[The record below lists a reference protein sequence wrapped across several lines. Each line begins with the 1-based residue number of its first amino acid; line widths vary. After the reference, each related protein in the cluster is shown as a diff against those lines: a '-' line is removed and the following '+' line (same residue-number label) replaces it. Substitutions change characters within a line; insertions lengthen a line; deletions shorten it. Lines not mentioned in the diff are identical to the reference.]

1 MKADGTI
8 WIDTK
13 IDESGMEDGFNR
25 MRDGADDVAVS
36 FRNAGKVI
44 EKSFSNINFNKT
56 IENLKAQ
63 IRSLEDEFASVSRE
77 FEDAVKFDD
86 DKAAEKL
93 GAKRAKIYDRIA
105 RLREKLAVE
114 VAAAASKE
122 AAAEEKAS
130 RRVVAAEEKEA
141 AKRKQLNNDLVN
153 AGNSASYFG
162 NRLRG
167 IVSSALVFNVISSG
181 LRSVTSYFGQALM
194 ANNQF
199 ATAVYRLKGSLMVA
213 FQPIYESV
221 LPALITLI
229 NWLNVA
235 VQAVARFFSILAG
248 KSYSQMQ
255 SNAESLNSAMGN
267 LGNTSGSLNDTA
279 GAVDNVGDSIKDT
292 GKEAKKAEKYLAGFD
307 EINRL
312 LKDDADDLS
321 SSLDNLGDLS
331 DDLAVLGNLDLGN
344 LDGLIFDSVE
354 LPTEWETAID
364 KLAMRF
370 KDIFFEWDNLNP
382 EIIAEKLLTALTTI
396 AGGLIGFALG
406 GPGGAVI
413 GMIVGAGLGV
423 VLSSLIF
430 DGDGKLSP
438 EELIK
443 TLLVAIGI
451 IGGGIIGFSLGGVGG
466 AAIGITIGACISF
479 GLLKMIFN
487 NDGKLTHEEMEKSL
501 LSVILTIGGALI
513 GNALGGGAGALIGFA
528 IGSILSFKLSKADF
542 DNDGTI
548 TMDELKTGL
557 LDALDFILPIA
568 GALTGYKL
576 AGGVGALV
584 GFAIGSILKF
594 KLTESGFE
602 NDGTITYENLE
613 KGLLDFILPI
623 MGALAGKALGGK
635 AGALI
640 GFTIGSILTFKLT
653 KQELTAEEGAISGT
667 EILEGIKEIFTAFA
681 ITGFTM
687 VLGGIA
693 GKGPGAAMGAIIG
706 LVASFRLLG
715 IEFGEIQLGF
725 DGLKKKIAQWSNQTT
740 QTVED
745 GFIKPTSNDVQNL
758 QKEMATGFEQTK
770 NSIQQNMEQAAKQT
784 EAVYF
789 TPVSKEAI
797 KLEDQMQSQNAKTA
811 DAIEKNMR
819 RAADAVCGVAFA
831 QMANE
836 TNVLGDKMQKRFS
849 DVNTNVQKT
858 FSPLRKWFFDNVTNP
873 IYELFNNMVVNIANG
888 LYQLSS
894 AIAGV
899 LSSFNSTRSAVS
911 SYSYVTTSVST
922 ASTMGYAATPAI
934 PQLAK
939 GAVIPP
945 NNRFMAILGDQKH
958 GTNIEAP
965 LATIQEAV
973 ALVMEDMIQSNLAG
987 HEATVAL
994 LEQILEAVLGIEL
1007 DGELLSNVVNNYNRK
1022 IAVVKGG

>member
-8 WIDTK
+8 WINTK
-13 IDESGMEDGFNR
+13 IDESGMEEGFER
-25 MRDGADDVAVS
+25 IRDGADDVVVS
-36 FRNAGKVI
+36 ARKAGDAI
-44 EKSFSNINFNKT
+44 EKSFSKINVNKAIRNAEAQ
-56 IENLKAQ
+56 IESLKAKLE
-63 IRSLEDEFASVSRE
+63 SLSAEYA
-77 FEDAVKFDD
+77 DAVRMDD
-86 DKAAEKL
+86 DKAAAKL
-93 GAKRAKIYDRIA
+93 GAQREAVYDRLERA
-105 RLREKLAVE
+105 REKLANE
-114 VAAAASKE
+114 VAAAAEKE

-130 RRVVAAEEKEA
+130 QRTIAAAEKEA
-141 AKRKQLNNDLVN
+141 AAKRQKLSSQFDGL
-153 AGNSASYFG
+153 GQSAERFG
-162 NRLRG
+162 SRLRS
-167 IVSSALVFNVISSG
+167 IAASAFVFNVISSG
-181 LRSVTSYFGQALM
+181 LRGVTSYFSRAAM
-194 ANNQF
+194 ANKQF
-199 ATAVYRLKGSLMVA
+199 AAAVYRIQGSLMVA

-235 VQAVARFFSILAG
+235 VQAVARFFAVLAG

-255 SNAESLNSAMGN
+255 SNAESLGNAMGN
-267 LGNTSGSLNDTA
+267 IGNSSSNA
-279 GAVDNVGDSIKDT
+279 GDAVEDMGDSIQDT
-292 GKEAKKAEKYLAGFD
+292 GKQAKEAEKYLASFD
-307 EINRL
+307 ELNRMIAE
-312 LKDDADDLS
+312 DADNLS
-321 SSLDNLGDLS
+321 DSLGDL
-331 DDLAVLGNLDLGN
+331 DEIGGGNLGTGDLG
-344 LDGLIFDSVE
+344 LDDFKGPIFEEVE

-370 KDIFFEWDNLNP
+370 KDIFFEWENLNP
-382 EIIAEKLLTALTTI
+382 EIVAEKLLTALTALAGTI
-396 AGGLIGFALG
+396 IGFALG
-406 GPGGAVI
+406 GPGGALI
-413 GMIVGAGLGV
+413 GMIIGAGLGV

-430 DGDGKLSP
+430 DGDGKLSQ

-443 TLLVAIGI
+443 SLVLALGI
-451 IGGGIIGFSLGGVGG
+451 IGGGIIGFAVGGTLGAAAIGIVVGAGLSLVIASLIFDEDGNLSVDGIVEAVLITLGAVAGGIIGFQAGGPGGALIGVIFGAGITFALTGMTFDNDGKLTYEELEKGLLAVILPLGG
-466 AAIGITIGACISF
+466 AAIGLA
-479 GLLKMIFN
+479 
-487 NDGKLTHEEMEKSL
+487 E
-501 LSVILTIGGALI
+501 
-513 GNALGGGAGALIGFA
+513 AGV
-528 IGSILSFKLSKADF
+528 
-542 DNDGTI
+542 
-548 TMDELKTGL
+548 
-557 LDALDFILPIA
+557 P
-568 GALTGYKL
+568 
-576 AGGVGALV
+576 GALV
-584 GFAIGSILKF
+584 GFAIGSVLSFVLQKANI
-594 KLTESGFE
+594 ES
-602 NDGTITYENLE
+602 
-613 KGLLDFILPI
+613 
-623 MGALAGKALGGK
+623 
-635 AGALI
+635 
-640 GFTIGSILTFKLT
+640 
-653 KQELTAEEGAISGT
+653 EEGAITG
-667 EILEGIKEIFTAFA
+667 EGLLQDLLKILAVFA
-681 ITGFTM
+681 ITGISFI
-687 VLGGIA
+687 LGGIA
-693 GKGPGAAMGAIIG
+693 GGGPGAAMGAIIG

-819 RAADAVCGVAFA
+819 RAADVVCGVAFV

-873 IYELFNNMVVNIANG
+873 IYELFNNMVVNIENG
-888 LYQLSS
+888 LNQLSS

>member
-8 WIDTK
+8 WINTK
-13 IDESGMEDGFNR
+13 IDESGMEEGFER
-25 MRDGADDVAVS
+25 IRDGADDVVVS
-36 FRNAGKVI
+36 ARKAGDAI
-44 EKSFSNINFNKT
+44 EKSFSKINVNKAIRNAEAQ
-56 IENLKAQ
+56 IESLKAKLE
-63 IRSLEDEFASVSRE
+63 SLSAEYA
-77 FEDAVKFDD
+77 DAVRMDD
-86 DKAAEKL
+86 DKAAAKL
-93 GAKRAKIYDRIA
+93 GAQREAVYDRLERA
-105 RLREKLAVE
+105 REKLANE
-114 VAAAASKE
+114 VAAAAEKE

-130 RRVVAAEEKEA
+130 QRTIAAAEKEA
-141 AKRKQLNNDLVN
+141 AAKRQKLSSQFDGL
-153 AGNSASYFG
+153 GQSAERFG
-162 NRLRG
+162 SRLRS
-167 IVSSALVFNVISSG
+167 IAASAFVFNVISSG
-181 LRSVTSYFGQALM
+181 LRGVTSYFSRAAM
-194 ANNQF
+194 ANKQF
-199 ATAVYRLKGSLMVA
+199 AAAVYRIQGSLMVA

-235 VQAVARFFSILAG
+235 VQAVARFFAVLAG

-255 SNAESLNSAMGN
+255 SNAESLGNAMGN
-267 LGNTSGSLNDTA
+267 IGNSSSNA
-279 GAVDNVGDSIKDT
+279 GDAVEDMGDSIQDT
-292 GKEAKKAEKYLAGFD
+292 GKQAKEAEKYLASFD
-307 EINRL
+307 ELNRMIAE
-312 LKDDADDLS
+312 DADNLS
-321 SSLDNLGDLS
+321 DSLGDL
-331 DDLAVLGNLDLGN
+331 DEIGGGNLGTGDLG
-344 LDGLIFDSVE
+344 LDDFKGPIFEEVE

-370 KDIFFEWDNLNP
+370 KDIFFEWENLNP
-382 EIIAEKLLTALTTI
+382 EIVAEKLLTALTALAGTI
-396 AGGLIGFALG
+396 IGFALG
-406 GPGGAVI
+406 GPGGALI
-413 GMIVGAGLGV
+413 GMIIGAGLGV

-430 DGDGKLSP
+430 DGDGKLSQ

-443 TLLVAIGI
+443 SLVLALGI
-451 IGGGIIGFSLGGVGG
+451 IGGGILGFAVGGTLGAAAIGIVVGAGLSLVIASLIFDEDGNLSVDGIVEAVLITLGAVAGGIIGFQAGGPGGALIGVIFGAGITFALTGMTFDNDGKLTYEELEKGLLAVILPLGG
-466 AAIGITIGACISF
+466 AAIGLA
-479 GLLKMIFN
+479 
-487 NDGKLTHEEMEKSL
+487 E
-501 LSVILTIGGALI
+501 
-513 GNALGGGAGALIGFA
+513 AGV
-528 IGSILSFKLSKADF
+528 
-542 DNDGTI
+542 
-548 TMDELKTGL
+548 
-557 LDALDFILPIA
+557 P
-568 GALTGYKL
+568 
-576 AGGVGALV
+576 GALV
-584 GFAIGSILKF
+584 GFAIGSVLSFVLQKANI
-594 KLTESGFE
+594 ES
-602 NDGTITYENLE
+602 
-613 KGLLDFILPI
+613 
-623 MGALAGKALGGK
+623 
-635 AGALI
+635 
-640 GFTIGSILTFKLT
+640 
-653 KQELTAEEGAISGT
+653 EEGAITG
-667 EILEGIKEIFTAFA
+667 EGLLQDLLKILAVFE
-681 ITGFTM
+681 ITGISFI
-687 VLGGIA
+687 LGGIA
-693 GKGPGAAMGAIIG
+693 GGGPGAAMGAIIG

-797 KLEDQMQSQNAKTA
+797 KLEDQMQ
-811 DAIEKNMR
+811 R
-819 RAADAVCGVAFA
+819 
-831 QMANE
+831 ANE

-888 LYQLSS
+888 LNQLSS

>member
-25 MRDGADDVAVS
+25 MRDGADDVAIS

-63 IRSLEDEFASVSRE
+63 VRSLEDEFASVSRE

-321 SSLDNLGDLS
+321 SSLDDLGDLS
-331 DDLAVLGNLDLGN
+331 DDLADLGNLDLGN
-344 LDGLIFDSVE
+344 LDGIIFDSVE

-443 TLLVAIGI
+443 TLVVALGI
-451 IGGGIIGFSLGGVGG
+451 IGGGIIGFSLGGLGG
-466 AAIGITIGACISF
+466 AAIGIALGAGVSF

-487 NDGKLTHEEMEKSL
+487 NDGKLTYEEMEKSL
-501 LSVILTIGGALI
+501 LSVILTIGGALV
-513 GNALGGGAGALIGFA
+513 GKALGGGAGALIGFA

-542 DNDGTI
+542 DKDGMI
-548 TMDELKTGL
+548 TMEELKTGL

-667 EILEGIKEIFTAFA
+667 EILEGIKEIFTAVA

-693 GKGPGAAMGAIIG
+693 GNRPGAAMGAIIG

-725 DGLKKKIAQWSNQTT
+725 DGLKKKIAEWSKQTT
-740 QTVED
+740 QTVD
-745 GFIKPTSNDVQNL
+745 DNFTKPTSANMKNL
-758 QKEMATGFEQTK
+758 QRDMTTSAEQTK
-770 NSIQQNMEQAAKQT
+770 NSIQQNMEKAAT
-784 EAVYF
+784 ATNTNFFEP
-789 TPVSKEAI
+789 TSKASV
-797 KLEDQMQSQNAKTA
+797 KLTN
-811 DAIEKNMR
+811 
-819 RAADAVCGVAFA
+819 
-831 QMANE
+831 QMATDSNKTSE
-836 TNVLGDKMQKRFS
+836 SWNKAASNIEQQFMGRVGDKT
-849 DVNTNVQKT
+849 D
-858 FSPLRKWFFDNVTNP
+858 
-873 IYELFNNMVVNIANG
+873 
-888 LYQLSS
+888 
-894 AIAGV
+894 V
-899 LSSFNSTRSAVS
+899 LSNRMTSAFHRADNKIKDIFGSLRQWFSEKVLDPIWKAFDDVVDKVIDGLNRMAREIASLLTS
-911 SYSYVTTSVST
+911 SNRRVTTTTYTTTTV
-922 ASTMGYAATPAI
+922 AANTMYAATPEI
-934 PQLAK
+934 PMLAK

-945 NNRFMAILGDQKH
+945 NQKFLAVLGDQRH

-965 LATIQEAV
+965 LETIQEAV
-973 ALVMEDMIQSNLAG
+973 ALVMDDMVQSNLVG
-987 HEATVAL
+987 FEGVISVL
-994 LEQILEAVLGIEL
+994 QEILEAVMGIEIG
-1007 DGELLSNVVNNYNRK
+1007 DQVIADAVQRYQRK
-1022 IAVVKGG
+1022 MAVVRGG